1 MNLLENDLTDM
12 FVSTYDV
19 SIGYIDSSKDI
30 TIADMNN
37 GIIGTNAI
45 TKDKIAHVSEVED
58 WSENN
63 VLLKNKFYKNEN
75 RIYVCLYTPGTPSI
89 IAPGGNLQSNIILDD
104 NYVWR
109 YIVDVQ
115 QVIDNKYIVPEVS
128 TFKEV
133 IRKGTVSSIN
143 ILYNS
148 NNQITN
154 YAGFFPDYSHTNGS
168 GLNFVVEND
177 QSTLLVSDVL
187 VQNGGTGYSH
197 GDIISIT
204 DTEQKQED
212 IAEVNVYIEDGKVKL
227 SSFTNGNNYNYM
239 DIIIIGDGEGAQ
251 VTFSTIA
258 GVLTN
263 ININGGTGYTWAKA
277 IVLNS
282 EVYLIAELEIEPLN
296 GYNSDLV
303 RHLGPNKYIISS
315 TFKTDKE
322 INYYGIHRKNTN
334 DDKYIFFDN
343 IYVIDEFIPEP
354 DEEVTVRLLLGN

>member
-1 MNLLENDLTDM
+1 MNLLENDLTDI
-12 FVSTYDV
+12 FVKTYDV

-30 TIADMNN
+30 SISDMNN
-37 GIIGTNAI
+37 GIVATNPI
-45 TKDKIAHVSEVED
+45 TKDKIAHVAEVEN
-58 WSENN
+58 WSENE

-75 RIYVCLYTPGTPSI
+75 RIYICLYTPGTPSI
-89 IAPGGNLQSNIILDD
+89 IPPSGNLQSNIILDD

-115 QVIDNKYIVPEVS
+115 HEIDDKYIIPEIS
-128 TFKEV
+128 TFKES
-133 IRKGTVSSIN
+133 IRKGTVSSIK

-148 NNQITN
+148 GNQITN
-154 YAGFFPDYSHTNGS
+154 YAGFFADYSHTNGT
-168 GLNFVVEND
+168 GLNFVVENN
-177 QSTLLVSDVL
+177 QSTLLVSDIL

-204 DTEQKQED
+204 DTQHNLED
-212 IAEVNVYIEDGKVKL
+212 AAEVNVYVENGQVKL
-227 SSFTNGNNYNYM
+227 SSFTNGSNYNYM

-263 ININGGTGYTWAKA
+263 VNVNGGSGYTWAKA

-282 EVYLIAELEIEPLN
+282 EVYLIAELEVEPLN

-315 TFKTDKE
+315 TFKVDKE
-322 INYYGIHRKNTN
+322 INYYGIHRKKT
-334 DDKYIFFDN
+334 DAEKYIFFDN
-343 IYVIDEFIPEP
+343 LYIIDEFIPEP

>member
-1 MNLLENDLTDM
+1 MNLLENDLTDI
-12 FVSTYDV
+12 FINSYDV

-30 TIADMNN
+30 TVADMNN
-37 GIIGTNAI
+37 GIVATNPI
-45 TKDKIAHVSEVED
+45 TRDKIVHVAEVED
-58 WSENN
+58 WKENE
-63 VLLKNKFYKNEN
+63 VLLKNRFYKNEN
-75 RIYVCLYTPGTPSI
+75 RVYVCLYTPGTPSI
-89 IAPGGNLQSNIILDD
+89 IAPSGNIQSNIILDD

-115 QVIDNKYIVPEVS
+115 QEINNKYIVPELS

-133 IRKGTVSSIN
+133 VRTGSVSSIK
-143 ILYNS
+143 ILHNS
-148 NNQITN
+148 GNQITN

-177 QSTLLVSDVL
+177 QSTLLVSDIL
-187 VQNGGTGYSH
+187 VQNGGSGYSH

-204 DTEQKQED
+204 DTDHRKED
-212 IAEVNVYIEDGKVKL
+212 IAEVEVYVEDGQVKL

-239 DIIIIGDGEGAQ
+239 DIVIIGDGEGAQ

-263 ININGGTGYTWAKA
+263 ININGGSGYTWAKA

-315 TFKTDKE
+315 TFKVDKE
-322 INYYGIHRKNTN
+322 INYYGIHRKKTADN
-334 DDKYIFFDN
+334 KYIFFDN
-343 IYVIDEFIPEP
+343 IYIIDEFIPEP